1 METNVVFLRNNGQ
14 PVTDSLKVAKTFGKL
29 HKDVLRAIDDLQIS
43 AQNCAETDNQT
54 VNSMFFHSGYD
65 VALNNGTGATKKYPM
80 YIMNR
85 DGFTLLAMG
94 FTGKKALAFKECSI
108 IVMD

>member
-1 METNVVFLRNNGQ
+1 METNLVFLGNNGQ
-14 PVTDSLKVAKTFGKL
+14 PITDSLKVAETFGKL

-43 AQNCAETDNQT
+43 AQFCAETDNQII
-54 VNSMFFHSGYD
+54 NSIFFHSEYD
-65 VALNNGTGATKKYPM
+65 VTLNNGTGATKKSPM

-94 FTGKKALAFKECSI
+94 FTGKKGFGF
-108 IVMD
+108 